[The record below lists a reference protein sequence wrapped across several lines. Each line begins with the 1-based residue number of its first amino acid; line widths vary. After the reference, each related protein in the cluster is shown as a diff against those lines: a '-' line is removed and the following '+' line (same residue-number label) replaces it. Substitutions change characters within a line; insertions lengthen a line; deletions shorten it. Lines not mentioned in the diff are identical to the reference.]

1 VSTNNMAE
9 QLREATML
17 ATELAIGETRK
28 VATTLF
34 AEGHLL
40 RFLVSLNDREVF
52 PAPRLIPDLG
62 QLVAL
67 VPRQRGGRV
76 LINDGWLSGD
86 DYDRVWRRGRH
97 LLLHHLGD
105 WSGAVVAVRMGD
117 TITVPSL
124 IPRTWK
130 VTEGG
135 IEAL

>member
-1 VSTNNMAE
+1 MSTKNQAD
-9 QLREATML
+9 QLREHTLLRTEIASQSSRKL
-17 ATELAIGETRK
+17 AA
-28 VATTLF
+28 VLF

-105 WSGAVVAVRMGD
+105 WSGAAVAVRMGD